1 MLGILGGMGPLAT
14 VDFMHKL
21 IRNTSAARD
30 QDHLEL
36 FVHSA
41 TKIPDRTDFL
51 LGRGPDPLP
60 AMRVALRQ
68 LENAGARVVAI
79 PCNTAHHW
87 HPALQA
93 ATSAI
98 VLHIVDAVAV
108 ELVRG
113 DRRDGP
119 IGVLATDG
127 TLKAG
132 VYQDRLARL
141 GFACLAPG
149 GQDQAE
155 VMRAISLVKA
165 GSVAQGRGVLREQAE
180 LLGRAGCRRVVMAC
194 TEIPVALE
202 GVRGAGL
209 PFLVDATDAL
219 ARACVEKCGTVAAVP
234 ACNAARPRLRRDD
247 HALSH

>member
-87 HPALQA
+87 HPVLQA

-113 DRRDGP
+113 DLRDGP

-127 TLKAG
+127 TLKAR

-165 GSVAQGRGVLREQAE
+165 GSIAQGRGVLREQAE

-194 TEIPVALE
+194 TEIPVALA
-202 GVRGAGL
+202 GCRGEATPVL
-209 PFLVDATDAL
+209 LDATDAL
-219 ARACVEKCGTVAAVP
+219 ACACVAACGNGAAVADTWISRP
-234 ACNAARPRLRRDD
+234 MPNLDDLAC
-247 HALSH
+247 SS